1 MKTINSVSIR
11 AIEKN
16 KNMLVHRSLFFVFLV
31 SQVIFG
37 QEKDLNLPDLGD
49 RVSGV
54 ISLEQERVLGQ
65 GFLEQV
71 YAQAPLINDPIIQ
84 EYTELLIYRLS
95 ETSQVKDR
103 KYTIV
108 LIDEKSLN
116 AFAAPGGVIGVN
128 GGLFLNAENE
138 AQLASVLSHELAHLS
153 QRHFARNVLRGRDT
167 NLASSLVMV
176 SAIAL
181 AIISNNPTAFVAG
194 PAALQ
199 QQQLRYSRMF
209 EREADRYGFN
219 NLIAAGY
226 DPASMGQMFENM
238 AKVRKLA
245 GDNPPEFLLTHPIT
259 SSRVSDAF
267 NAADQI
273 EFTGGKKNTVNFEF
287 IKGRLKAKYNNLSPQ
302 ASARYFEKLYLDFP
316 NNENKYAY
324 IRALQANGQTD
335 IALDEINE
343 IINKYPKNLIL
354 NITKSEILLSGK
366 KFSDAQ
372 KNIDQILSISPGNYP
387 ASIIKS
393 KILSA
398 KKEFIKAEEILR
410 DLLIS
415 NNRDPGL
422 WIQLSEVQR
431 AGKNI
436 VGYHISR
443 GEYYMLI
450 GDFDNALNQLRF
462 ALNLSGNSFQ
472 TAETIMTKIKLAN
485 ERLGKRRGF

>member
-1 MKTINSVSIR
+1 
-11 AIEKN
+11 
-16 KNMLVHRSLFFVFLV
+16 MLIQRSFFLFLFISLLVF
-31 SQVIFG
+31 S
-37 QEKDLNLPDLGD
+37 QEKDLNLPNLGD

-54 ISLEQERVLGQ
+54 ISLEQERILGQ

-84 EYTELLIYRLS
+84 EYTELLIYKLS

-103 KYTIV
+103 QFTIV

-128 GGLFLNAENE
+128 GGLFLNAGNE
-138 AQLASVLSHELAHLS
+138 AQLASVLGHELAHLS

-181 AIISNNPTAFVAG
+181 AIISNNPTAFITG

-199 QQQLRYSRMF
+199 QQQLRYSRIF

-226 DPASMGQMFENM
+226 DPAGMGQMFENM

-273 EFTGGKKNTVNFEF
+273 EFTGGKKNTINFEF
-287 IKGRLKAKYNNLSPQ
+287 IKGRLKARYNSLSPQ
-302 ASARYFEKLYLDFP
+302 AAVRYFKKLYEDTP
-316 NNENKYAY
+316 SNENKYAY
-324 IRALQANGQTD
+324 ISALQSNGQTD
-335 IALDEINE
+335 QALNTMNE
-343 IINKYPKNLIL
+343 ILKKFPKNLIL
-354 NITKSEILLSGK
+354 NTTKSEILLSGQRL
-366 KFSDAQ
+366 SDAQ
-372 KNIDQILSISPGNYP
+372 KNIEQVLNISPGNYP
-387 ASIIKS
+387 ASIMKA
-393 KILSA
+393 KILSS
-398 KKEFIKAEEILR
+398 KKQFIKAEEILR

-415 NNRDPGL
+415 KNRDPGL
-422 WIQLSEVQR
+422 WMQLSEVQR

-436 VGYHISR
+436 VGYHLSR
-443 GEYYMLI
+443 GEYYTLI
-450 GDFDNALNQLRF
+450 GDFDNALNQFQF
-462 ALNLSGNSFQ
+462 ALSLSGNSFQ
-472 TAETIMTKIKLAN
+472 TSETIMTKIKFAK
-485 ERLGKRRGF
+485 ERLGRRRGF

>member
-1 MKTINSVSIR
+1 MLIKRSFFLLLFLSQLTIS
-11 AIEKN
+11 
-16 KNMLVHRSLFFVFLV
+16 
-31 SQVIFG
+31 
-37 QEKDLNLPDLGD
+37 QEKDLNLPNLGD

-54 ISLEQERVLGQ
+54 ISLEQERMLGQ

-71 YAQAPLINDPIIQ
+71 YAQAPLIEDPIIQ
-84 EYTELLIYRLS
+84 EYTELLIYKLS

-103 KYTIV
+103 QFTVV

-128 GGLFLNAENE
+128 GGLFLNAGNE
-138 AQLASVLSHELAHLS
+138 AQLASVLGHELAHLS

-181 AIISNNPTAFVAG
+181 AIISNNPTAFITG

-199 QQQLRYSRMF
+199 QQQLRYSRIF

-226 DPASMGQMFENM
+226 DPAGMGQMFENM

-273 EFTGGKKNTVNFEF
+273 EFTGGKKNTINFEF
-287 IKGRLKAKYNNLSPQ
+287 VKGRLKARYSSLSPQ
-302 ASARYFEKLYLDFP
+302 ASARYFEKLYKDNP
-316 NNENKYAY
+316 TNENKYAY
-324 IRALQANGQTD
+324 ISALQSNGQTD
-335 IALDEINE
+335 KALDAMNE
-343 IINKYPKNLIL
+343 ILNKFPKNLIL
-354 NITKSEILLSGK
+354 NITKSEILLSGQRL
-366 KFSDAQ
+366 DEAEN
-372 KNIDQILSISPGNYP
+372 NIEQVLNISPGNYP
-387 ASIIKS
+387 ASIIKA
-393 KILSA
+393 KILSS

-415 NNRDPGL
+415 KNRDPGL
-422 WIQLSEVQR
+422 WMQLSEIQR

-436 VGYHISR
+436 VGYHLSR
-443 GEYYMLI
+443 GEYYTLI
-450 GDFDNALNQLRF
+450 GDFDNALNQFQF
-462 ALNLSGNSFQ
+462 ALSLSGNSFQ
-472 TAETIMTKIKLAN
+472 T
-485 ERLGKRRGF
+485 

>member
-1 MKTINSVSIR
+1 
-11 AIEKN
+11 
-16 KNMLVHRSLFFVFLV
+16 MLIKRSLFLFLFL
-31 SQVIFG
+31 SQLTIS
-37 QEKDLNLPDLGD
+37 QEKDLNLPNLGD

-54 ISLEQERVLGQ
+54 ISLEQERMLGQ

-71 YAQAPLINDPIIQ
+71 YAQAPLIEDPIIQ
-84 EYTELLIYRLS
+84 EYTELLIYKLS

-103 KYTIV
+103 QFTIV

-128 GGLFLNAENE
+128 GGLFLNAGNE
-138 AQLASVLSHELAHLS
+138 AQLASVLGHELAHLS

-181 AIISNNPTAFVAG
+181 AIISNNPTAFITG

-199 QQQLRYSRMF
+199 QQQLRYSRIF

-226 DPASMGQMFENM
+226 DPAGMGQMFENM

-273 EFTGGKKNTVNFEF
+273 EFTGGKKNTINFEF
-287 IKGRLKAKYNNLSPQ
+287 VKGRLKARYSSLSPQ
-302 ASARYFEKLYLDFP
+302 ASARYFEKLYKDIP
-316 NNENKYAY
+316 TNENKYAY
-324 IRALQANGQTD
+324 ISALQSNGQTD
-335 IALDEINE
+335 KALDAMNE
-343 IINKYPKNLIL
+343 ILNKFPKNLIL
-354 NITKSEILLSGK
+354 NITKSEILLSGQRL
-366 KFSDAQ
+366 DEA
-372 KNIDQILSISPGNYP
+372 KNNIEQVLNISPGNYP
-387 ASIIKS
+387 ASIIKA
-393 KILSA
+393 KILSS

-415 NNRDPGL
+415 KNRDPGL
-422 WIQLSEVQR
+422 WMQLSEIQR

-436 VGYHISR
+436 VGYHLSR
-443 GEYYMLI
+443 GEYYTLI
-450 GDFDNALNQLRF
+450 GDFDNALNQFQF
-462 ALNLSGNSFQ
+462 ALSLSGNSFQ
-472 TAETIMTKIKLAN
+472 TSETIMTKIKLAKD
-485 ERLGKRRGF
+485 RLGRRRGF

>member
-1 MKTINSVSIR
+1 MSTKYP
-11 AIEKN
+11 
-16 KNMLVHRSLFFVFLV
+16 LLLLLLV
-31 SQVIFG
+31 SQSIIT

-54 ISLEQERVLGQ
+54 ISLEQEKILGQ

-71 YAQAPLINDPIIQ
+71 YAQAPLIDDPIIQ
-84 EYTELLIYRLS
+84 EYTELLIYKLS

-103 KYTIV
+103 QFTIV

-128 GGLFLNAENE
+128 GGLFLNAGNE
-138 AQLASVLSHELAHLS
+138 AQLASVLGHELAHLS

-181 AIISNNPTAFVAG
+181 AIISNNPTAFITG

-199 QQQLRYSRMF
+199 QQQLRYSRIF

-226 DPASMGQMFENM
+226 DPAGMGQMFENM
-238 AKVRKLA
+238 SKVRKLA
-245 GDNPPEFLLTHPIT
+245 GDNPPEFLLTHPVT

-273 EFTGGKKNTVNFEF
+273 EFTGGKKNTINFEF
-287 IKGRLKAKYNNLSPQ
+287 IKGRLKARYNSSSPQ
-302 ASARYFEKLYLDFP
+302 TAVRYFEKLYIDNP
-316 NNENKYAY
+316 SNENKYAY
-324 IRALQANGQTD
+324 ISSLSSNGEASKALELLA
-335 IALDEINE
+335 E
-343 IINKYPKNLIL
+343 IIIKFPKNLIL
-354 NITKSEILLSGK
+354 NITKSEILLS
-366 KFSDAQ
+366 AQ
-372 KNIDQILSISPGNYP
+372 QLDQAEQSINQVLNISPGNYP
-387 ASIIKS
+387 ASIVKS

-398 KKEFIKAEEILR
+398 KREVIKAEEILR
-410 DLLIS
+410 DLLIIK
-415 NNRDPGL
+415 NRDPGL
-422 WIQLSEVQR
+422 WMQLSEVQR

-436 VGYHISR
+436 VGYHLSR
-443 GEYYMLI
+443 GEYYALI
-450 GDFDNALNQLRF
+450 GDFENALNQFQF
-462 ALNLSGNSFQ
+462 ALSLSGNSFQ
-472 TAETIMTKIKLAN
+472 TSETIMTKIKFAK
-485 ERLGKRRGF
+485 ERLGNRRGF

>member
-1 MKTINSVSIR
+1 
-11 AIEKN
+11 
-16 KNMLVHRSLFFVFLV
+16 MLIQRSFFLFLFISLLVF
-31 SQVIFG
+31 S
-37 QEKDLNLPDLGD
+37 QEKDLNLPNLGD

-54 ISLEQERVLGQ
+54 ISLEQERILGQ

-84 EYTELLIYRLS
+84 EYTELLIYKLS

-103 KYTIV
+103 QFTIV

-128 GGLFLNAENE
+128 GGLFLNAGNE
-138 AQLASVLSHELAHLS
+138 AQLASVLGHELAHLS

-181 AIISNNPTAFVAG
+181 AIISNNPTAFITG

-199 QQQLRYSRMF
+199 QQQLRYSRIF

-226 DPASMGQMFENM
+226 DPAGMGQMFENM

-273 EFTGGKKNTVNFEF
+273 EFTGGKKNTINFEF
-287 IKGRLKAKYNNLSPQ
+287 IKGRLKARYNSLSPQ
-302 ASARYFEKLYLDFP
+302 AAVRYFKKSYEDIP
-316 NNENKYAY
+316 SNENKYAY
-324 IRALQANGQTD
+324 ISALQSNGQTD
-335 IALDEINE
+335 QALNKMNE
-343 IINKYPKNLIL
+343 ILKKFPKNLIL
-354 NITKSEILLSGK
+354 NTTKSEILLSGQRL
-366 KFSDAQ
+366 SDAQ
-372 KNIDQILSISPGNYP
+372 KNIEQVLNISPGNYP
-387 ASIIKS
+387 ASIMKA
-393 KILSA
+393 KILSS

-415 NNRDPGL
+415 KNRDPGL
-422 WIQLSEVQR
+422 WMQLSEVQR

-436 VGYHISR
+436 VGYHLSR
-443 GEYYMLI
+443 GEYYTLI
-450 GDFDNALNQLRF
+450 GDFDNALNQFQF
-462 ALNLSGNSFQ
+462 ALSLSGNSFQ
-472 TAETIMTKIKLAN
+472 TSETIMTKIKFAK
-485 ERLGKRRGF
+485 ERLGRRRGF